1 MAKNK
6 NSRKKLEY
14 LRIRRMLKE
23 CEKRKKH
30 RLKLAACKRRT

>member
-14 LRIRRMLKE
+14 LRIRRLLKE
-23 CEKRKKH
+23 CEKRKAH
-30 RLKLAACKRRT
+30 RLKLAANRRRA